1 MMMPNTLLPFRR
13 MAAIAATLLLA
24 AAPSLRAQNISAPL
38 TVTTLAGTAGTRQDT
53 DGTGATARFFGP
65 AGLVFDAS
73 GNLIVAD
80 SCNNLIRKVTVA
92 GTVTTFIGTPINP
105 PTVSSNIGHS
115 DGTGAGASFQMG
127 SWQSST
133 GAPFDPPTFA
143 NPGSVTVGKDSAGN
157 LYIADTSNL
166 LIRKITPA
174 GVVTTIAG
182 QWGVY
187 GSNDGPG
194 GSAAFVAPGGT
205 AVDSSG
211 NIFVTDSGNDTI
223 RKITPSGDV
232 TTFAGVAK
240 APGSADGTGTAARFL
255 GPQGIAVDSANN
267 LYVTDTGNHTIRKI
281 TPGGVVTTIA
291 GAAGQSGSAD
301 GSGTQ
306 ARFNGPLGI
315 AVDASGNVFVADTK
329 NHTIRK
335 ISPAGT
341 VTTIAGSTGV
351 AGSVDGTGTN
361 AQFSRP
367 AGIAIDGSGVVY
379 ISDFDNNTIRVGAAS
394 GSSGALTVTSVPPA
408 MVQVTATSNVTL
420 KVVATGTPAPTY
432 QWRKNG
438 TAIAGATTSSL
449 ALSSVSSADTANYS
463 VYVASNLVTFTSAPT
478 QLTVFAQGTA
488 VPVTIVS
495 QPSDRT
501 VAAGQS
507 TTFAVEASSPTGA
520 TLSYQWKKGGT
531 AITGATASSYTISSV
546 QTSDGGTYTVTV
558 SDGVNTDSTTSGAA
572 LAVSGGTSAVAPTIT
587 VQPIPQAVVLNGT
600 ATFTAAA
607 SGTPTPTY
615 QWQKDGANV
624 SNSSTISGATT
635 GTLTI
640 TSVSNANLGTY
651 TLVATNAGG
660 TAVSTGAALTI
671 TGAVAP
677 TISAQPQSATVTAG
691 GNVTFSVTAS
701 GTPTPTYQ
709 WQKNS
714 VSISGATNAS
724 YTING
729 VTSSDAAD
737 YTVLV
742 SNAAGNVTSSK
753 ATLTVNAATGPAAWL
768 TNVSVRTTM
777 VAGQNPLTV
786 GLTVRGGGAKN
797 ILVRGAGPAVGAL
810 LNMTSGFMVD
820 PKLDLYVLGAST
832 PLLSNDN
839 WDASLRTTFDQL
851 GAFPFPAGSKDAA
864 FIQSM
869 DGNYTVQIPAS
880 SAGLFVIEAY
890 DVNWTANSPRLI
902 NISALNRVGTGD
914 DVLIAGFHISGTGKK
929 KLLVRVVGPTLGAAP
944 FNVPGVLADPMLQ
957 VYDAGSNQ
965 IATNNDWDASLTTS
979 FDAVGAFHLLAG
991 SKDAAT
997 IVTLDAGA
1005 SYTVVAKGADGGTGQ
1020 AIIEVYEMP

>member
-13 MAAIAATLLLA
+13 IAAIAATLLLA

-80 SCNNLIRKVTVA
+80 SCNNLIRKVTT
-92 GTVTTFIGTPINP
+92 GGIVTTFIGTPINP

-133 GAPFDPPTFA
+133 GAPFDTPTFA

-232 TTFAGVAK
+232 TTFAGTAK
-240 APGSADGTGTAARFL
+240 APGSADGTGAAARFL

-281 TPGGVVTTIA
+281 TPSGVVTTIA

-329 NHTIRK
+329 NHTIRR
-335 ISPAGT
+335 ISSAGT
-341 VTTIAGSTGV
+341 VTTIAGSAGL
-351 AGSVDGTGTN
+351 AGSTDGTGTN
-361 AQFSRP
+361 ALFSRP
-367 AGIAIDGSGVVY
+367 TGIAVDGAGVAY

-394 GSSGALTVTSVPPA
+394 SSSGVLTVTSVPPSV
-408 MVQVTATSNVTL
+408 VQVTATSNVTL

-432 QWRKNG
+432 QWKKNG
-438 TAIAGATTSSL
+438 TAIVGATTSSL
-449 ALSSVSSADTANYS
+449 ALTSVSTADTANYS

-478 QLTVFAQGTA
+478 QLTVYAQGTA
-488 VPVTIVS
+488 VPVAIIS

-546 QTSDGGTYTVTV
+546 QTGDEGTYTVTV
-558 SDGVNTDSTTSGAA
+558 SDGVNGSSTTSGAT
-572 LAVSGGTSAVAPTIT
+572 LAVSGGTSAVAPIIT

-640 TSVSNANLGTY
+640 TNVGNTNLGTY

-660 TAVSTGAALTI
+660 TAVSTGAALTL
-671 TGAVAP
+671 TSAVAP
-677 TISAQPQSATVTAG
+677 AISVQPQSTTITAG

-714 VSISGATNAS
+714 VAISGATS
-724 YTING
+724 STYTINS
-729 VTSSDAAD
+729 VSSTDAAD

-742 SNAAGNVTSSK
+742 SNSAGNVTSSK

-786 GLTVRGGGAKN
+786 GLTVRGGAKD
-797 ILVRGAGPAVGAL
+797 ILVRGAGPALGVL
-810 LNMTSGFMVD
+810 LNMSSGFMAD

-839 WDASLRTTFDQL
+839 WDSSLSTTFSQL

-864 FIQSM
+864 FIQKL
-869 DGNYTVQIPAS
+869 DGNYTVQIPANG
-880 SAGLFVIEAY
+880 AGLFVIEAY

-929 KLLVRVVGPTLGAAP
+929 KLLVRAVGPTLGAAP

-957 VYDAGSNQ
+957 VYDAASNV
-965 IATNNDWDASLTTS
+965 IATNNDWDASLTTD

-1005 SYTVVAKGADGGTGQ
+1005 SYTVLAKGADGGTGQ
-1020 AIIEVYEMP
+1020 AIIEVYEIP